1 MIQTTLLY
9 AKRLMNKQITI
20 SCIWMDVEKHIGKY
34 LSRLRKLDDVITPKE
49 GFET

>member
-1 MIQTTLLY
+1 MLST
-9 AKRLMNKQITI
+9 AVI
-20 SCIWMDVEKHIGKY
+20 SNYGYNRTFIGKY

>member
-1 MIQTTLLY
+1 MEVLFCRGTSDIDIP
-9 AKRLMNKQITI
+9 RF
-20 SCIWMDVEKHIGKY
+20 IGKY

>member
-1 MIQTTLLY
+1 MLKGLPLQGYSLLGREEE
-9 AKRLMNKQITI
+9 AGSDNKAFL
-20 SCIWMDVEKHIGKY
+20 IGKY

>member
-1 MIQTTLLY
+1 MNLKPMLLLTLSATHLCMLLLEY
-9 AKRLMNKQITI
+9 
-20 SCIWMDVEKHIGKY
+20 IGKY